1 MSRRLLVLASLLF
14 VLVASCTQAQEA
26 KQAPKDP
33 PAASQPAKPDSPVVV
48 RLLGESI
55 TEKEVLAAIDD
66 LARRNQL
73 PPQQMQQKNT
83 LFFKDALDNLIGM
96 ILLKNESKEKKIA
109 ADTAKVEETYK
120 DLVKRFPSEAEFK
133 KALIAQGMT
142 EAELHKNIEQNLVY
156 QQVIDQAV
164 KDVPAPTDVE
174 IKKFYDDNPQYF
186 SAPEQVHAAHI
197 LLKIDKNAT
206 PEKKAE
212 AKSKLE
218 ALRADIES
226 KKISFAD
233 AAAKNSEDPGSAK
246 NSGDLGFF
254 PRGQMVKPFEDAAFS
269 TKPGTLTPVI
279 ETQFGYHLINVIE
292 LKPAGKTPL
301 EQAKNDIKN
310 FLDRKAKQDAVQ
322 KYIADLRQKVKIET
336 AITQEEWN
344 KRHSPQKN

>member
-1 MSRRLLVLASLLF
+1 MNCRLPALASLLF
-14 VLVASCTQAQEA
+14 ALVASCTQAQEA
-26 KQAPKDP
+26 KQTPKDP
-33 PAASQPAKPDSPVVV
+33 SAATQAAKPDSPVVV

-73 PPQQMQQKNT
+73 PPQQMQQKDT
-83 LFFKDALDNLIGM
+83 LLFKDALDNLIGM
-96 ILLKNESKEKKIA
+96 VLLRNEGKEKKIT
-109 ADTAKVEETYK
+109 ADTAKVEEAYK
-120 DLVKRFPSEAEFK
+120 DFVKRFPSEDEYK

-142 EAELHKNIEQNLVY
+142 EMELHRNIEQNLVY
-156 QQVIDQAV
+156 QQLIDQAV
-164 KDVPAPTDVE
+164 KDIPAPAEVE

-197 LLKIDKNAT
+197 LLKTDNKAA

-212 AKSKLE
+212 AKAKLE

-226 KKISFAD
+226 KKISFSD
-233 AAAKNSEDPGSAK
+233 AAAKYSEDPGSAQ
-246 NSGDLGFF
+246 NGGNLGFF

-269 TKPGTLTPVI
+269 TKPDTLTPVI

-301 EQAKNDIKN
+301 EQAKNNIKD
-310 FLDRKAKQDAVQ
+310 FLDRRAKQDAVQ
-322 KYIADLRQKVKIET
+322 KYIADLRQKAKVET
-336 AITQEEWN
+336 VITQEEWN
-344 KRHSPQKN
+344 KRHSPQKS